1 MTVVDASVILKWFLP
16 DEPGTEQALALRY
29 AHLTGFQRIAVPAVL
44 LYEVANTLGRTLRLT
59 EDEAET
65 AFETL
70 DATQLTFYVPG
81 LPDLQRIVELMRAAG
96 VSAYDAA
103 YVALAEALGCD
114 FVTADERLV
123 GKLEAVELACGVRT
137 L

>member
-29 AHLTGFQRIAVPAVL
+29 AHLSGLQRIAAPALL

-70 DATQLTFYVPG
+70 EATQLTFYVPG
-81 LPDLQRIVELMRAAG
+81 LPDLQRVVELMRAAG
-96 VSAYDAA
+96 ISAYDAA
-103 YVALAEALGCD
+103 YVALAERLEAD
-114 FVTADERLV
+114 FVTADGRLV
-123 GKLEAVELACGVRT
+123 RKLAAVELACGVRA